1 MKKFFLNIN
10 TYQLFLIKII
20 CESKSFQKASKT
32 LGISQS
38 SLSFQITKLE
48 KELGIQLFDRKIP
61 IILTKNGVIFY
72 NYTLKMLFLCEQ
84 LFQYLKILK

>member
-1 MKKFFLNIN
+1 MKKTFLNIN

-20 CESKSFQKASKT
+20 CESKSLQKASKI

-38 SLSFQITKLE
+38 SLSFQIKKLE
-48 KELGIQLFDRKIP
+48 KELGIELFDRKIP
-61 IILTKNGVIFY
+61 IMLTKNGLIFY

-84 LFQYLKILK
+84 LFYYFKK